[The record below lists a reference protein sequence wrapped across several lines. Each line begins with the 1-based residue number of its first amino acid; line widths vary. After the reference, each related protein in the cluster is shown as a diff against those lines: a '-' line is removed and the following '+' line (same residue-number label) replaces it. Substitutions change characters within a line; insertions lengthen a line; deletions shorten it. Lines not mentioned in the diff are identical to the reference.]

1 MPRADTPYTDSLW
14 EEFAQIDVA
23 DVVVDVDAPDLQDF
37 YSYRVPERMQN
48 TLQVGACVHIP
59 FAGRETLG
67 YVLAR
72 RKLATADPLCGKLK
86 EIIAVVEDAVTIN
99 AEQLQAVRWMS
110 EHYVCDLLSAIRCV
124 APATLGARV
133 TTMARLA
140 EPGIRAADAGDSI
153 PQAHVIE
160 TLRALD
166 GAAELDILRET
177 ANLPS
182 FSTAYAALLKKGLL
196 VETRAV
202 ARARTVGK
210 KVKAYALG
218 AAADVLN
225 SAGRRSP
232 QQQRLLHALVERA
245 RRGDGPAAADELLPA
260 AQASA
265 ASLKG
270 LVEKGLVQVSERTV
284 RRVPV
289 VAPEKRTVP
298 PPLTPGQ
305 QNAAE
310 VLRGCIRSGQAR
322 TVLLFGVTASGK
334 TEVYLDAIA
343 HTLAAGRSAIVLLPE
358 IALTAQVVDVFL
370 GRFGEQVAVLHSRL
384 SEGERHDEWRR
395 MQQGRARIVV
405 GARSAIFAPVENVGL
420 IVVDEEHEASYKQEN
435 TPRYYAKDLA
445 RERARLSRAVLVLGS
460 ATPSLESY
468 FATEQGVG
476 CRGKGVVAGAGGR
489 ISGPEPGIRPVTAS
503 FAYPLPP
510 TPYTLIEM
518 RERIDNRPLPNVEIV
533 DLRAEFKERRALFSQ
548 RLVDAMAERLRRK
561 QQIILF
567 LNRRGYAQFVLCRDC
582 GWVAKCPHCAVS
594 LAFHAYDRT
603 LKCHHCEH
611 TARAP
616 QVCADCGGAKVR
628 AFGIGTEKVEEEVLK
643 FFPSARV
650 ARMDRDTTAR
660 KGEHTRIVRDF
671 RQGEAEILIGTQM
684 VAKGLDFPSVTL
696 VGVISADTAINMPD
710 FRAAERTF
718 QLLTQVAGR
727 AGRGANPGEV
737 IVQTFSPDHY
747 AIQAAMHQDYEAFYR
762 QEILFRE
769 ELRYPPFSRFANLI
783 YADEREPKA
792 QARASALAAALER
805 VAPQDV
811 EIIGPSAAP
820 LVRLKNQFRY
830 HVALRAPTDTPL
842 ADLVRAA
849 LDRLSPAD
857 RLGLSIDMDPLSM
870 A

>member
-1 MPRADTPYTDSLW
+1 MPRADTLYTDSLW
-14 EEFAQIDVA
+14 EEFAQIDIA

-86 EIIAVVEDAVTIN
+86 EIIAVVEDAITIN
-99 AEQLQAVRWMS
+99 AEQLHAVRWMS

-140 EPGIRAADAGDSI
+140 EPGIRAADAGDSL
-153 PQAHVIE
+153 PQAHILE

-166 GAAELDILRET
+166 GAAELEILRET
-177 ANLPS
+177 ANLPG

-202 ARARTVGK
+202 ARAKTVGK

-232 QQQRLLHALVERA
+232 QQQRLLNALLERT
-245 RRGDGPAAADELLPA
+245 RRGDGPMPADELLPA

-265 ASLKG
+265 ASLRG
-270 LVEKGLVQVSERTV
+270 LVEKGLVQVSERMV

-305 QNAAE
+305 QQAAE
-310 VLRGCIRSGQAR
+310 LLHASIRSGQMR

-334 TEVYLDAIA
+334 TEVYLDAIT

-435 TPRYYAKDLA
+435 TPRYNAKDLA

-468 FATEQGVG
+468 FASVPDSPSIL
-476 CRGKGVVAGAGGR
+476 RV
-489 ISGPEPGIRPVTAS
+489 
-503 FAYPLPP
+503 
-510 TPYTLIEM
+510 EM
-518 RERIDNRPLPNVEIV
+518 RERIENRPLPRVEVV

-603 LKCHHCEH
+603 LKCHHCEY

-684 VAKGLDFPSVTL
+684 VAKGLDFPNVTL

-727 AGRGANPGEV
+727 AGRGVNPGEV

-805 VAPQDV
+805 VTPQEV

-820 LVRLKNQFRY
+820 LARLKNQFRY

-849 LDRLSPAD
+849 LARLSPAD